1 MPFPNQVYVQPGAGV
16 PGDFASL
23 NPRFTYNAGPGA
35 LVAGPNGLTIGRFAW
50 VDPSGDG
57 VVNNTGI
64 GPVSGFVGR
73 QGQQALITVYLAES
87 SQVIPGGNPVTLYTG
102 GDFWVI
108 NSGAGEALIGQKAY
122 ANYSNGAVTF
132 AATGSPGTASGT
144 ASSIAAATA
153 ISVTGSIIG
162 QLLTVTAVSTGTVVP
177 GAILTG
183 TGVATGTQVTQQLS
197 GTADGIGTYLVNI
210 PDQAVAAGTTIGGT
224 YGILTVGGTITGT
237 FSIGDTL
244 ESSTISVQTV
254 IWGFGT
260 GTGGAGTYIVSPSQT
275 AGSTTITAGTTVETK
290 WFAITAG
297 PAGGIVKI
305 SSQPLG

>member
-35 LVAGPNGLTIGRFAW
+35 LVAGPNGLTIGQFAW

>member
-23 NPRFTYNAGPGA
+23 NPRFTYNAGPGD
-35 LVAGPNGLTIGRFAW
+35 LVSGPNGLTIGRFAW

-57 VVNNTGI
+57 FTNNTGT
-64 GPVSGFVGR
+64 GPVTGFVGR
-73 QGQQALITVYLAES
+73 QGQQALITTYLAEA

-108 NSGAGEALIGQKAY
+108 NSGASEALIGQKAY

-153 ISVTGSIIG
+153 ISVTGSVIG

-183 TGVATGTQVTQQLS
+183 TGVITGTQVTQQLS
-197 GTADGIGTYLVNI
+197 GTAGGIGTYLVNI

-224 YGILTVGGTITGT
+224 YGILTVGGTVAGT
-237 FSIGDTL
+237 FGIGDTL
-244 ESSTISVQTV
+244 SGTGVTAGTV
-254 IWGFGT
+254 IWGLGT

-275 AGSTTITAGTTVETK
+275 ASSTTITAGTTVETK
-290 WFAITAG
+290 WFAVTAG
-297 PAGGIVKI
+297 PAGGLIKI